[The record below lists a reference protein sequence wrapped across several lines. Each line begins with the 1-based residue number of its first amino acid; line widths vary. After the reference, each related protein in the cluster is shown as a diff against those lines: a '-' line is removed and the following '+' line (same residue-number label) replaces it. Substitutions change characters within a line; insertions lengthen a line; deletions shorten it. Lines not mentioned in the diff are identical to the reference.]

1 LEKGAMF
8 KQASENVGSWEPGFQ
23 ALFLRKRQK
32 TMGNGRI
39 MTESTAIC
47 RALKFFLRPDV

>member
-8 KQASENVGSWEPGFQ
+8 KQASENVGSWEPGCQ